1 MARKKKVLLWVLH
14 RPDRSPSQRFRFEQY
29 LDFLRSHGYTFHYR
43 YLIRAE
49 DDAVFYGNGNYLGKV
64 LILLRSLWIRI
75 WDLIRARNYD
85 MVLVQRESFM
95 IGSAYFEKVLA
106 KKIPLLY
113 DFDDAI
119 WIPAVSEGNR
129 KLSFLKNFDKPRE
142 IIKVAQLI
150 FAGNSYLANYARQY
164 NSNVWIV
171 PTTVDTDRFSKD
183 ESRNKEKLCIGW
195 TGTFSTLAH
204 FETVLDALYIIQEKY
219 RERVYFKLIGVP
231 SYRNDRLGIQGVVW
245 TSETEIE
252 ELSALDIG
260 LMPLPTDAWTEGKC
274 GLKGLTYMSLGM
286 ATIMSPVGVNKEI
299 IRDGE
304 NGYLAAS
311 LEEWVEKMSLLIED
325 ERLRFELGQEARKT
339 VLEKY
344 SVISQRNQY
353 LSAFNQLTDGKI

>member
-1 MARKKKVLLWVLH
+1 
-14 RPDRSPSQRFRFEQY
+14 
-29 LDFLRSHGYTFHYR
+29 
-43 YLIRAE
+43 
-49 DDAVFYGNGNYLGKV
+49 
-64 LILLRSLWIRI
+64 
-75 WDLIRARNYD
+75 
-85 MVLVQRESFM
+85 M

-252 ELSALDIG
+252 ELSAL
-260 LMPLPTDAWTEGKC
+260 EGKC